1 MASEKSR
8 LQNFKNKGK
17 DPSILQLK
25 LVNCF
30 KALHKLYFDLIVLK
44 IGQELRKEM
53 LRRRMENSVEL
64 RKDKKDKCLLKRRN
78 VPDTDDLEDDGD
90 KPQYDSENLD
100 QLVQNAVSVDMN
112 IKLSAVQAAR
122 KLLSND
128 RNPPIDELIKSGI
141 LPILVDCLK
150 EEYSPSLQFEA
161 AWALTNIAS
170 GTSGQTLAV
179 VNAGAVPMFLRLLV
193 STNANVCEQAVW
205 ALGNIIGDGP
215 KLRDY
220 VISLGVVP
228 PLLAFI
234 VPDIPVT
241 FLRNVTW
248 VIVNLCRNK
257 DPAPPAET
265 IKLLLPALNFL
276 ITHDDMNILIDTVWA
291 LSYLTD
297 GGNDQIQM
305 VIDSGVVP
313 HLIPLL
319 SHKEVKVQ
327 TAALRAVGNIVTGT
341 DEQTQV
347 VLNHHALSHF
357 SMLLNHPKDKI
368 NKEAVWFLSNIT
380 AGNQHQVQAVIDQEL
395 IPLIIYHLAKGD
407 FQTKKEAAWAV
418 SNMTISGNKEQVM
431 YLVTKGVITP
441 LCNMLDVKD
450 PQVIQVVLDGIHNML
465 KIADNSNQLDV
476 ITNLIEECGGLDKI
490 EALQNHENVE
500 IYKLTYEIIDSFF
513 SDEGDDDATL
523 EPDAVEE
530 GYQFDPHA
538 TVPSG
543 GFKF

>member
-1 MASEKSR
+1 
-8 LQNFKNKGK
+8 
-17 DPSILQLK
+17 
-25 LVNCF
+25 
-30 KALHKLYFDLIVLK
+30 
-44 IGQELRKEM
+44 
-53 LRRRMENSVEL
+53 
-64 RKDKKDKCLLKRRN
+64 
-78 VPDTDDLEDDGD
+78 
-90 KPQYDSENLD
+90 
-100 QLVQNAVSVDMN
+100 
-112 IKLSAVQAAR
+112 
-122 KLLSND
+122 
-128 RNPPIDELIKSGI
+128 
-141 LPILVDCLK
+141 
-150 EEYSPSLQFEA
+150 
-161 AWALTNIAS
+161 
-170 GTSGQTLAV
+170 
-179 VNAGAVPMFLRLLV
+179 
-193 STNANVCEQAVW
+193 
-205 ALGNIIGDGP
+205 
-215 KLRDY
+215 
-220 VISLGVVP
+220 
-228 PLLAFI
+228 
-234 VPDIPVT
+234 
-241 FLRNVTW
+241 
-248 VIVNLCRNK
+248 
-257 DPAPPAET
+257 
-265 IKLLLPALNFL
+265 
-276 ITHDDMNILIDTVWA
+276 MNILIDTVWA

-543 GFKF
+543 GFKLQKNCFDPFYMTICVIFLLAYFITLINILFWDKLNKHVTLQFLKTGRGRNMNCLPRALDIQALALPKGRLNKHGLHMLLEKDDIFIIIKNCTYIYSNSTLKLTSKDVVLVNFGSYNLCIDHTNRAGARKKLWQKNKVKLVFSCSLQWCKKISASLDIAYLTKHWIYLTIQ